1 MDGGLDRR
9 APDLPQPDAQEKLA
23 LFDRPPPCGASD
35 GVLCRGAGTSVC
47 PQEKMKLA
55 QGKQAQRLEGVV
67 EYNS

>member
-23 LFDRPPPCGASD
+23 LFDRPPPRGAPD
-35 GVLCRGAGTSVC
+35 GMLRCGAGTRVC
-47 PQEKMKLA
+47 PKEKMKLA